1 MQYVGRQVYH
11 RGNPNGKSIYIAGPM
26 SGYPE
31 FNFPAFF
38 RAQENFEQHGW
49 QVWNP
54 AAKESEDTVVTDH
67 KNFASGNSEGIVAA
81 GWDYKS
87 AFLWDVTKVIHGD
100 AIFMLKGWEYS
111 PGACAEHAVA
121 KFIKKQN
128 PDYEIIYE

>member
-1 MQYVGRQVYH
+1 M
-11 RGNPNGKSIYIAGPM
+11 KSVYIAGPM

-38 RAQENFEQHGW
+38 AAQKMFEADGW
-49 QVWNP
+49 KVWNP
-54 AAKESEDTVVTDH
+54 AAKEYENGVQEAPS
-67 KNFASGNSEGIVAA
+67 FSSGDNKALVEG

-87 AFLWDVTKVIHGD
+87 AFLWDCEKVITSD
-100 AIFMLKGWEYS
+100 AIYLLPGWEFS

-128 PDYEIIYE
+128 PEYRIIYG